1 MRMNIDVA
9 FGQYFEG
16 DSIIHRLDPRFKLI
30 MTVLAI
36 VVIFLAKNIFSF
48 LLILLVTMTM
58 ILMTGIPPKI
68 ILKGMKSLLF
78 IIVFTALINIFWLK
92 GRNTTCQYRFY
103 PYLSRRNYQRIS
115 DSFQNSSPSCVNKHS
130 SDLHDYSAE
139 SHGRS

>member
-1 MRMNIDVA
+1 MNIDVA

-92 GRNTTCQYRFY
+92 GETLLVNIGFTIFISKE
-103 PYLSRRNYQRIS
+103 LSTH
-115 DSFQNSSPSCVNKHS
+115 F
-130 SDLHDYSAE
+130 
-139 SHGRS
+139 